1 MSSMDNMNMP
11 NLSQGGSNGTGIG
24 MGNTSGVS
32 GIAGLASGSSM
43 PNPASYVN
51 NAALSLSKGL
61 PMGGDPTGLAPQM
74 LGASAAL
81 ANPGGLLTS
90 LFGGL

>member
-1 MSSMDNMNMP
+1 MTMP

-24 MGNTSGVS
+24 IGNTSGVS
-32 GIAGLASGSSM
+32 GIAGLASGASM
-43 PNPASYVN
+43 PNPASYMN
-51 NAALSLSKGL
+51 NATLSLAKGL
-61 PMGGDPTGLAPQM
+61 PMGGDPTGMAPQM